1 MSKYFDGDKLNGYE
15 DSPVTCVTGYNDL
28 VFRPQN
34 GTIIDP
40 NKIVDNGTA
49 IHLTCDNCGREIFGC
64 TFVNGMKFCAKCYQ
78 EIFGETNK
86 DNQITELQK
95 QLEEKEKDNQ
105 FLKKMYLS
113 EKQKNDNYHT
123 EKYGLDKPVEELR
136 KIKLNTKEK
145 EIYYKGFDNC
155 ERQFAT
161 HIAELQQQLKSQ
173 PAEIVEKIKEFCLT
187 NHKFK
192 IDEIY
197 LRDDDGQTI
206 YSFLDDILKEYQK

>member
-1 MSKYFDGDKLNGYE
+1 MSYFNMVC
-15 DSPVTCVTGYNDL
+15 DS
-28 VFRPQN
+28 
-34 GTIIDP
+34 
-40 NKIVDNGTA
+40 
-49 IHLTCDNCGREIFGC
+49 CGREVHGC
-64 TFVNGMKFCAKCYQ
+64 NIVNGMKFCAKCYQ
-78 EIFGETNK
+78 ETFGETDK
-86 DNQITELQK
+86 DKQIAELQKQLERHNKYFNSFSCDNFDEFADFISTFMLTPHEEQTLIKDLKK

-105 FLKKMYLS
+105 FFKKMYLS

-136 KIKLNTKEK
+136 KIKLTPKEK

-173 PAEIVEKIKEFCLT
+173 PAEIVEKIREFCLT
-187 NHKFK
+187 DHKFK
-192 IDEIY
+192 ECEIY
-197 LRDDDGQTI
+197 LREDNGQTI